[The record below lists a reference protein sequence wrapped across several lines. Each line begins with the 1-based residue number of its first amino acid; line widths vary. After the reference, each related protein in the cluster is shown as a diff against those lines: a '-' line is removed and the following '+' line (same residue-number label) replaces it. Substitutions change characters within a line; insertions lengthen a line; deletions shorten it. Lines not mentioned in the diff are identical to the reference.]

1 MLKEKK
7 LDELF
12 FRWISQ
18 ANVQAEI
25 RQLVS
30 LVRNGKKT
38 NLVRLKEALSP
49 TKEPPRSPTSA
60 GHGRASKNIF
70 ASQSVTDS
78 GNRVLR
84 FGGSDDATGD
94 QGGITDVLVASNGN
108 DRLAR
113 KAATLMNDVD
123 EGTKQENATGDDGNQ
138 DSAAASL
145 GSLTDEE
152 VRSINRVPAV
162 TGEDGTKTR
171 RDEEDVPNA
180 PSSPSLLL
188 APEQTAPS
196 AAPTTGLAS
205 NVLPKFY
212 FPNEGGRGRGKPNPK
227 DRYEL
232 VEERIKE
239 VFKDKPH
246 GIKPDEF
253 VALTKEF
260 CGLPSFLSTPLHCRV
275 RWFYQRTLPNQEK
288 ISEQDALAISAS
300 KKKEKTGTPKDSNSS
315 GVDTENALVTLDMF
329 KVYWKHEIEPYD
341 VTDRFFR
348 LLKKIDSDVIYP
360 SDFEVVLKELLA
372 YHPGLEFLENTPEFQ
387 EKYARTVVARIFYST
402 DVSRSWSLRRRDV
415 RKSNP
420 PLLESFIRVDEEED
434 INLVHNFFSYEH
446 FYVLY
451 CKFWELD
458 TDHDFYLSRD
468 DLLRYGGHAL
478 TRRIV
483 DRVFEQ
489 AGRRFLSPQK
499 GKMTYEDFV
508 FFMLSEE
515 DKSNIDSLQYWFN
528 CIDLDGDGEI
538 RPYEMR
544 SFYDEQLHRMECLGH
559 EMVPFD
565 NIVTQMMDIV
575 GIPPGECVFRVE
587 DFKRGGKSHMALTS
601 VVFNMLFNLNKFI
614 AYEQRDPF
622 MMRQQR
628 MESGD
633 MTPWA
638 NFACLEYARLAMEE
652 EEG

>member
-1 MLKEKK
+1 M
-7 LDELF
+7 
-12 FRWISQ
+12 
-18 ANVQAEI
+18 
-25 RQLVS
+25 
-30 LVRNGKKT
+30 
-38 NLVRLKEALSP
+38 
-49 TKEPPRSPTSA
+49 
-60 GHGRASKNIF
+60 
-70 ASQSVTDS
+70 
-78 GNRVLR
+78 
-84 FGGSDDATGD
+84 
-94 QGGITDVLVASNGN
+94 
-108 DRLAR
+108 
-113 KAATLMNDVD
+113 
-123 EGTKQENATGDDGNQ
+123 
-138 DSAAASL
+138 
-145 GSLTDEE
+145 
-152 VRSINRVPAV
+152 
-162 TGEDGTKTR
+162 
-171 RDEEDVPNA
+171 
-180 PSSPSLLL
+180 
-188 APEQTAPS
+188 
-196 AAPTTGLAS
+196 
-205 NVLPKFY
+205 
-212 FPNEGGRGRGKPNPK
+212 K
-227 DRYEL
+227 D
-232 VEERIKE
+232 RIKE
-239 VFKDKPH
+239 VFKDKPQ

-275 RWFYQRTLPNQEK
+275 RWYYQRTLPNQEK
-288 ISEQDALAISAS
+288 ISEQDALAISAT
-300 KKKEKTGTPKDSNSS
+300 KKKEETDTPKDSNRNV
-315 GVDTENALVTLDMF
+315 VDTENALVTLEMF
-329 KVYWKHEIEPYD
+329 EVYWRNEIEPYD

-515 DKSNIDSLQYWFN
+515 DKSNVDSLQYWFN